1 MWIVPKH
8 FFVPEIV
15 EKRKPLS
22 ATARRAGWTGSNIL
36 FDEIPIQG
44 RISIIRNRVML
55 DKEAVI
61 SQVKRSTLLSA
72 TSVETRSWLFDV
84 LNCVN
89 KIQSQVFSLHDVY
102 AFEEYLSEKHP
113 QITIFV
119 QKCGSSCR
127 YCAIGDFLSLLD
139 AECIK
144 KQQDNIHLRS
154 FDFTLEWTIC
164 W

>member
-1 MWIVPKH
+1 
-8 FFVPEIV
+8 
-15 EKRKPLS
+15 
-22 ATARRAGWTGSNIL
+22 
-36 FDEIPIQG
+36 
-44 RISIIRNRVML
+44 ML